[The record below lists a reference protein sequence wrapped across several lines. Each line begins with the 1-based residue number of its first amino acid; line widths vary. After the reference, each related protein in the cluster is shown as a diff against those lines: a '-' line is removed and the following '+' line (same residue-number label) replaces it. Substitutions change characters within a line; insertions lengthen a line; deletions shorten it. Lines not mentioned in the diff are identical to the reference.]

1 MYGCAKYGVVAR
13 LWAAS
18 RAWPASRR
26 ISLRFRMARVFM
38 KWKSKGNGDS
48 DHDLLMT
55 FDNDHDGDTKR
66 DPKPITI
73 MRAVA
78 NS

>member
-1 MYGCAKYGVVAR
+1 
-13 LWAAS
+13 
-18 RAWPASRR
+18 
-26 ISLRFRMARVFM
+26 MARALM
-38 KWKSKGNGDS
+38 EWKSKGNSDS
-48 DHDLLMT
+48 DSELRMT

-73 MRAVA
+73 MRTVA

>member
-1 MYGCAKYGVVAR
+1 
-13 LWAAS
+13 
-18 RAWPASRR
+18 
-26 ISLRFRMARVFM
+26 MARALM
-38 KWKSKGNGDS
+38 EWKSKGNSDS

-55 FDNDHDGDTKR
+55 FDNDHNCDTKR

-78 NS
+78 NSWDKYHVLA